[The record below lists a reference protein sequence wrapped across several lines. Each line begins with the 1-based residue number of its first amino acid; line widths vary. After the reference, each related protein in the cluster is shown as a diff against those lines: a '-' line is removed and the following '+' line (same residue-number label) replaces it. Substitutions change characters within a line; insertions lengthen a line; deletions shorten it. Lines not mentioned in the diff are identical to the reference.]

1 MPDSES
7 EAKRTKKVR
16 NSLYHKVTFAPG
28 WIVNRGL
35 PRKKLLML
43 PLAVQTKKK
52 NSKYQ
57 RQKNRNKVKEKKIKY

>member
-52 NSKYQ
+52 ILSTKGK
-57 RQKNRNKVKEKKIKY
+57 RIEIKLKRRK